1 MEGIL
6 VESFGGLG
14 GVIAIGV
21 IILLLFIVLRF
32 FKMIFSFAFIGF
44 LLSLFSYFVYDYIF
58 IKIPV
63 IACLAFIL
71 CVTGFGNR
79 GIIGKLFALI
89 GILLSAYIILGS
101 LGILSLIGL

>member
-1 MEGIL
+1 MEGFL
-6 VESFGGLG
+6 VENMGGLG
-14 GVIAIGV
+14 AVIAIGV
-21 IILLLFIVLRF
+21 IFLVLFIVLRF

-58 IKIPV
+58 IKFPV

-71 CVTGFGNR
+71 CITGFGNR
-79 GIIGKLFALI
+79 GIIGKLFGLI

-101 LGILSLIGL
+101 LGVLAMLGI